1 SHERTGTLR
10 GTDMAHVD
18 TRIEQAD
25 KLHANADLMAA
36 RDRLADL
43 IEQSRNDVGVY
54 DVLKMIELTTSAQRE
69 VNLMSVSA
77 DSYSWVGTGSTVM
90 R

>member
-1 SHERTGTLR
+1 
-10 GTDMAHVD
+10 MAHVE
-18 TRIEQAD
+18 TRIGQAD
-25 KLHANADLMAA
+25 KLHGNADLMAA

>member
-1 SHERTGTLR
+1 
-10 GTDMAHVD
+10 MAHVE

-25 KLHANADLMAA
+25 NLHANADLMAA
-36 RDRLADL
+36 RYRLADL